1 VNEAL
6 PYLVIRDEAFYEL
19 TQEGTELEIDL
30 ASGTV
35 RHVPTGR
42 TFQAQVPSPMIQA
55 LTAAGGLVPAIQR
68 HGTEV
73 FAALSA

>member
-1 VNEAL
+1 
-6 PYLVIRDEAFYEL
+6 VIRDEEFYAL
-19 TQEGTELEIDL
+19 ADEGSELEIEL

-35 RHVPTGR
+35 RHIPSER
-42 TFQAQVPSPMIQA
+42 RFQAQVASPMIQA
-55 LTAAGGLVPAIQR
+55 LTAEGGLVKAIQR